1 MLDSQPRPAYSTPR
15 RPNPTAAPAAFSIV
29 SREIWLSPSP
39 IIPGKTS
46 AIASTVASRASG
58 KTPAIQ
64 PTAANAS
71 ARIGKNERKPKYV
84 TAPACCPAFTAE

>member
-1 MLDSQPRPAYSTPR
+1 M
-15 RPNPTAAPAAFSIV
+15 V
-29 SREIWLSPSP
+29 SSEIWVAPSP
-39 IIPGKTS
+39 IIPGKIS

-71 ARIGKNERKPKYV
+71 ARIGKNERKPK
-84 TAPACCPAFTAE
+84 